1 MKLKNKTTKME
12 LSIKKKQNVELMGWS
27 QLNGKVRGLSFN
39 SQLYYS
45 HPKQPMS
52 HGKIRHQFNERE
64 KQTTAEKLQIQTK
77 NTETT

>member
-1 MKLKNKTTKME
+1 MKKE
-12 LSIKKKQNVELMGWS
+12 ENVELMGWS

-64 KQTTAEKLQIQTK
+64 KQNNRRRSTIYSRKESTRKT
-77 NTETT
+77 NNPYH